1 MKIITCCKV
10 VPDEEQIQVL
20 PNRKLSMENTPWK
33 ISQYDLNALEAG
45 KTLAAET
52 GGTMTALSVG
62 GSTAL
67 QATKIQKDIL
77 SRGPDDLSLV
87 VDDAHSFSDSLETA
101 KAIAAA
107 LNGCGGFDLALC
119 GTGSSDL
126 YAQEVGI
133 QVGAL
138 LGIPAVNNV
147 TAIAVK
153 GDVLEVERT
162 LEDSME
168 VLEITLPAILSL
180 SSEINIP
187 AVPAMREIMR
197 AGKKPVN
204 TLEVSLAEI
213 VPAVKALEELAPEQQ
228 ERRMQVIEGD
238 NDEAVEALL
247 QFLKKEVL

>member
-1 MKIITCCKV
+1 
-10 VPDEEQIQVL
+10 
-20 PNRKLSMENTPWK
+20 
-33 ISQYDLNALEAG
+33 
-45 KTLAAET
+45 
-52 GGTMTALSVG
+52 
-62 GSTAL
+62 
-67 QATKIQKDIL
+67 
-77 SRGPDDLSLV
+77 
-87 VDDAHSFSDSLETA
+87 SLETA

-204 TLEVSLAEI
+204 TLEVSLAEV

>member
-87 VDDAHSFSDSLETA
+87 VDDA
-101 KAIAAA
+101 
-107 LNGCGGFDLALC
+107 
-119 GTGSSDL
+119 
-126 YAQEVGI
+126 
-133 QVGAL
+133 
-138 LGIPAVNNV
+138 
-147 TAIAVK
+147 
-153 GDVLEVERT
+153 
-162 LEDSME
+162 
-168 VLEITLPAILSL
+168 
-180 SSEINIP
+180 
-187 AVPAMREIMR
+187 
-197 AGKKPVN
+197 
-204 TLEVSLAEI
+204 
-213 VPAVKALEELAPEQQ
+213 
-228 ERRMQVIEGD
+228 
-238 NDEAVEALL
+238 
-247 QFLKKEVL
+247 